1 MKLTFRQYGIA
12 LMQQKRLTVLR
23 QFMKLGF
30 INPEQFELQDQNTMM
45 ISRSAILSNQNNSR
59 SPFPPANTGKVVPLM
74 AAKSPVD
81 NPNITANFTLVIIVF
96 WLCLS
101 TILYVRYFT
110 LHDKK

>member
-23 QFMKLGF
+23 QFMKLSL

-59 SPFPPANTGKVVPLM
+59 SPFHQR
-74 AAKSPVD
+74 
-81 NPNITANFTLVIIVF
+81 ILVKWF
-96 WLCLS
+96 
-101 TILYVRYFT
+101 
-110 LHDKK
+110 H

>member
-74 AAKSPVD
+74 VS
-81 NPNITANFTLVIIVF
+81 
-96 WLCLS
+96 
-101 TILYVRYFT
+101 R
-110 LHDKK
+110 